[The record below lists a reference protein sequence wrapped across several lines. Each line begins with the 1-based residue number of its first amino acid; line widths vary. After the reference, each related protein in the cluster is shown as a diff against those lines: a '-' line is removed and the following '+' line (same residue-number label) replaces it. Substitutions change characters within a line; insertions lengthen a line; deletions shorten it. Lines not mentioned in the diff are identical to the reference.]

1 MTKKRVLVVDDE
13 PPVRKLLG
21 DLLGTFGYAWETARD
36 AAEALNKLENGE
48 FDLVLTDLN
57 MPGMN
62 GVELAREVKRR
73 KERMRVVLIT
83 GSNPQN
89 ITQDIDRVLLKPVSV
104 EDLKETI
111 ASFT

>member
-13 PPVRKLLG
+13 PPVRELLG
-21 DLLGTFGYAWETARD
+21 DWLGSFGYAWDTARD
-36 AAEALNKLENGE
+36 AAEALSKLENAE

-73 KERMRVVLIT
+73 TERTRVVLLT

-89 ITQDIDRVLLKPVSV
+89 LTQDIDRVLFKPISV
-104 EDLKETI
+104 EEHRRNVNP
-111 ASFT
+111 

>member
-1 MTKKRVLVVDDE
+1 MDDE
-13 PPVRKLLG
+13 QWRSAAG
-21 DLLGTFGYAWETARD
+21 ETARG
-36 AAEALNKLENGE
+36 AAEALSKLEHTE

-89 ITQDIDRVLLKPVSV
+89 ITQDIDRVLLKPISV
-104 EDLKETI
+104 EELKETI